1 MPNWLLPEN
10 LSDALPSEAR
20 RIEELRRQLLDLYRI
35 YGYELIAPP
44 LIEHLDS
51 LLTGSGS
58 QLAMRTFQ
66 TVDQLSGKTLGIR
79 ADMTPQAARIDAHN
93 LNRTGVSRLCYAGP
107 VLHTRP
113 ASALATREPFQVG
126 AELFGHGGIEAELE
140 VIDLM
145 IESLQAAGV
154 TQIRIDM
161 GHAAI
166 VPAVL
171 DTMRRRCPEPYEAV
185 DIDMVYQLLVQKD
198 QAGLRVLLAGWPA
211 PIVSAMTSLTTLYGP
226 VAQGD
231 VGVVDQAV
239 AVLPADPAI
248 DDALARLRAVIAS
261 SLWERHPGV
270 SLAIDL
276 ADLQGYHYYTGVC
289 FTAFASPANGVDAH
303 GQALARGGRY
313 DGVGKAF
320 GRDRAAAGFSLEL
333 RLLAA
338 LGNGAHNQVDAGQRC
353 AVRAPWSDDPGLR
366 AAVARL
372 RDQGEIVV
380 QIFPGHEQEQ
390 DEFACDRELTLRDKQ
405 WILVDI

>member
-126 AELFGHGGIEAELE
+126 AELFGHAGIEAELE

-171 DTMRRRCPEPYEAV
+171 D
-185 DIDMVYQLLVQKD
+185 
-198 QAGLRVLLAGWPA
+198 
-211 PIVSAMTSLTTLYGP
+211 
-226 VAQGD
+226 
-231 VGVVDQAV
+231 
-239 AVLPADPAI
+239 
-248 DDALARLRAVIAS
+248 
-261 SLWERHPGV
+261 
-270 SLAIDL
+270 
-276 ADLQGYHYYTGVC
+276 
-289 FTAFASPANGVDAH
+289 
-303 GQALARGGRY
+303 
-313 DGVGKAF
+313 
-320 GRDRAAAGFSLEL
+320 
-333 RLLAA
+333 
-338 LGNGAHNQVDAGQRC
+338 
-353 AVRAPWSDDPGLR
+353 
-366 AAVARL
+366 
-372 RDQGEIVV
+372 
-380 QIFPGHEQEQ
+380 
-390 DEFACDRELTLRDKQ
+390 
-405 WILVDI
+405 